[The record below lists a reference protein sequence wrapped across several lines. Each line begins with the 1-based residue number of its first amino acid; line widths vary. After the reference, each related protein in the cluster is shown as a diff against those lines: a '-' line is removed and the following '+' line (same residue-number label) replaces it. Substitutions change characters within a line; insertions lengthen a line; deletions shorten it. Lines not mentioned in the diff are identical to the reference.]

1 MIFHD
6 FPCCKK
12 LPRGTPVVLGDVPL
26 AEAGD
31 IRLDPY
37 EIPKLLVISQDP
49 RTNGSVDNPSTT
61 NS

>member
-1 MIFHD
+1 MIFHAAKSC
-6 FPCCKK
+6 PVA
-12 LPRGTPVVLGDVPL
+12 PVVLGDVPL